1 MAWAK
6 NGTPNTL
13 GSTGDDI
20 DITDLGGKK
29 FNQILYHHLNS
40 GNAGG
45 LLTFNDDGTTNYA
58 RRYSYNGGEGTSINQ
73 SAIAYYANG
82 DVPEFTVSY
91 VVGISTEEKLMISF
105 NVEQKTA
112 GAGNAPSR
120 FELVAKWADTS
131 NTLDRIDI
139 HNTLS
144 GSFDI
149 SSNLSVLGTD

>member
-1 MAWAK
+1 M
-6 NGTPNTL
+6 
-13 GSTGDDI
+13 
-20 DITDLGGKK
+20 
-29 FNQILYHHLNS
+29 
-40 GNAGG
+40 
-45 LLTFNDDGTTNYA
+45 
-58 RRYSYNGGEGTSINQ
+58 
-73 SAIAYYANG
+73 
-82 DVPEFTVSY
+82 PEFTVSY